1 MRSQIHGSGS
11 EISRDKM
18 KRTRTQIFLSSFVLI
33 ASLLIVSLRWERFLD
48 GLHLRSLDL
57 FLASLYLPIIIISS
71 CALIVTARVRTVQ
84 QKEKIAREL
93 GFLEYLIG
101 RKLAFVA
108 VIILFLLI
116 SVALL
121 SPLIAPSD
129 PNEQPDTLVLR
140 YLPPLSRVPLII
152 KSDGSE
158 IYANELREAAD
169 EIHYRRAGRWESI
182 EKSDLLDG
190 GKDPWKKEKHYIL
203 GTDKFGRDILSRII
217 FGSRISLTI
226 GILAVLIA
234 ATFGSIIGS
243 LSGFFGAAI
252 DSILMRIVDI
262 MLSFPRIFLI
272 LLIVALFRPSLFIT
286 VAVLGATGWM
296 GVSRLVRSQTLSLKE
311 RDFVKAS
318 HAMGQTDALIIM
330 KHLMPNTASTIIVDS
345 TLRIGNTILIEASL
359 SFLGLGVPPPTPTWG
374 SIISDGRDAL
384 LDGWWIATFP
394 GIALVIT
401 VVAFNL
407 FGDAIR
413 EYLSRRSS
421 RA

>member
-1 MRSQIHGSGS
+1 
-11 EISRDKM
+11 M
-18 KRTRTQIFLSSFVLI
+18 KRTRAQIILSIIAVL
-33 ASLLIVSLRWERFLD
+33 ASLVIIFFKWERFIAGFL
-48 GLHLRSLDL
+48 LRSLDL
-57 FLASLYLPIIIISS
+57 FVASLFLLVIVIAS
-71 CALIVTARVRTVQ
+71 CTLIVAASMRTAL
-84 QKEKIAREL
+84 QKEKTAGEP
-93 GFLEYLIG
+93 GFFAYLIG

-108 VIILFLLI
+108 IIILFVLV
-116 SVALL
+116 SVALI
-121 SPLIAPSD
+121 SPIVAPAD

-140 YLPPLSRVPLII
+140 YLPPLSSIHLLF

-158 IYANELREAAD
+158 IYASEVRVVGD
-169 EIHYRRAGRWESI
+169 VIRYRRAERWEAI
-182 EKSDLLDG
+182 EKTDLLNE
-190 GKDPWKKEKHYIL
+190 GKGPWKKEKHYFL
-203 GTDKFGRDILSRII
+203 GTDKFGRDILSRILY
-217 FGSRISLTI
+217 GSRVSLTI

-234 ATFGSIIGS
+234 ATFGSMIGS
-243 LSGFFGAAI
+243 LSGFFGAAV
-252 DSILMRIVDI
+252 DSIFMRLVDI

-286 VAVLGATGWM
+286 IVVLGATGWM

-318 HAMGQTDALIIM
+318 HAMGQTDAMIIM

-407 FGDAIR
+407 FGDAVR
-413 EYLSRRSS
+413 EYLSRRSARS
-421 RA
+421 